1 MQGGIPRTA
10 PPKLALQLLRL
21 PPILHNRCQNS
32 VPCYSKAPRG
42 LFVQPRVTGVYTRA
56 SISPSIQSRQR
67 PSRWTFHAGQNLP
80 DKELRYLRTVIVTAA
95 LHWGFSLARQR
106 LPLTFQQ
113 WAGFRLYTS
122 SFELAE
128 SCVFAKQSLRPILCG
143 HPRVAPLIPKLRGHF
158 AEFLNWISLVHLR
171 ILSLPTC
178 VGFGT
183 DSFLL
188 ARGFSRPMIPFPF
201 ALERARHHTST

>member
-1 MQGGIPRTA
+1 MA
-10 PPKLALQLLRL
+10 PPRLAPQFHRL
-21 PPILHNRCQNS
+21 PPILHNTCQDP

-42 LFVQPRVTGVYTRA
+42 LFVQPRVTGVYTCA
-56 SISPSIQSRQR
+56 SISPSIRSRQR

-80 DKELRYLRTVIVTAA
+80 DKEFRYLRTVIVTAA
-95 LHWGFSLARQR
+95 LHWRFSSARER

-143 HPRVAPLIPKLRGHF
+143 HPKVAPLIPKLRGHF
-158 AEFLNWISLVHLR
+158 AEFLDRISLVHLS
-171 ILSLPTC
+171 ILNLPTC
-178 VGFGT
+178 VGLWYGL
-183 DSFLL
+183 FL
-188 ARGFSRPMIPFPF
+188 A
-201 ALERARHHTST
+201 H